1 MAKHDVY
8 PNPNGS
14 GYLLNVQAD
23 LLDGMNT
30 RIVVPLLPMKDAPTP
45 AKDLNPIF
53 NIENNQVVMVTQ
65 FLAAVPVSILSNSS
79 ANLSEQYTEITRALD
94 MAFQGY

>member
-8 PNPNGS
+8 PNPNGK
-14 GYLLNVQAD
+14 GYLLDVQAD
-23 LLDGMNT
+23 LLDSMNT
-30 RIVVPLLPMKDAPTP
+30 RIVVPLLPMDDAPQP

-53 NIENNQVVMVTQ
+53 DIEGNSIVMVTQ
-65 FLAAVPVSILSNSS
+65 FLAAVPVSILRSS
-79 ANLSEQYTEITRALD
+79 SVNLSDQYTEITRALD

>member
-8 PNPNGS
+8 QNPNGS

>member
-1 MAKHDVY
+1 
-8 PNPNGS
+8 
-14 GYLLNVQAD
+14 
-23 LLDGMNT
+23 
-30 RIVVPLLPMKDAPTP
+30 
-45 AKDLNPIF
+45 
-53 NIENNQVVMVTQ
+53 MVTQ

>member
-79 ANLSEQYTEITRALD
+79 ANISEQYTEITRALD